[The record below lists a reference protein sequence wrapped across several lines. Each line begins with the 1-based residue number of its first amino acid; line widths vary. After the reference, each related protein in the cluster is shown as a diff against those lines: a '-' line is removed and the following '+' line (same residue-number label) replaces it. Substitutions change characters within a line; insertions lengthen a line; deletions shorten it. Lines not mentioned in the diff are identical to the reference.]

1 LSRGDLT
8 DAEWQVLNLLLPDRG
23 ERGPAVADKRRTVNG
38 ILWVLR
44 TGAPWRDMPKRYGNW
59 NSVFVRFTRWRK
71 LGVCLGHT
79 DKPRAACQR
88 RACYR
93 FDDCAGASA
102 CSRRKRGNQENQALG
117 RSRGGFS
124 TKVHLR
130 TSAKGEPLAFELT
143 GGEAH
148 EVKGYEAL
156 MTLYDTTPERLIG
169 DKGYDSDEIRSDLA
183 GIEPVIPPRSNRT
196 KPIGYDRKAYKRRN
210 LIERCVNRLKQFRR
224 IATRY
229 EKNARAY
236 LSMLGLAATRLWMKT
251 ATRST
256 TLIQLSQWKLYI

>member
-1 LSRGDLT
+1 MAGSQSVAPRSGRAGSSCRGQAADGQWHPLG
-8 DAEWQVLNLLLPDRG
+8 AAHRRALARHAK
-23 ERGPAVADKRRTVNG
+23 AVRQLELG
-38 ILWVLR
+38 LC
-44 TGAPWRDMPKRYGNW
+44 APHSLEQAWG
-59 NSVFVRFTRWRK
+59 
-71 LGVCLGHT
+71 LGCCLGHT